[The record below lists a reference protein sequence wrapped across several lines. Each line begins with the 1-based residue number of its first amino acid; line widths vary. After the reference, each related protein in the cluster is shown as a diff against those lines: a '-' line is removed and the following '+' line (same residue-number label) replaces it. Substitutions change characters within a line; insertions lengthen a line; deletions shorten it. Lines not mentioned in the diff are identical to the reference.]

1 MNVRATIAAVCLS
14 LGLTVGA
21 STVSAQQPGPAKPAP
36 TAKPAPVTPAD
47 KPAADAP
54 GKPGEAAPA
63 DGTQPDAPAI
73 PPLSDALTGDA
84 KADYDSGKLLYGDG
98 DFAGALVKFG
108 AAHDKSKDARLLWNM
123 AAAEKNL
130 RHYAKALAL
139 VRRYQA
145 EGGALLTDAD
155 KNDAAEL
162 IKVIEP
168 LTAKL
173 RLKVSEPGASVTIDD
188 DVIGQT
194 PVEPVTV
201 DIGTRRVQVTK
212 PEFEP
217 FTKDV
222 PVGGAAE
229 IALDVALVKIVHEGK
244 LIVRAPA
251 DSTISIDGKVVGT
264 GTYTATLPSGGHSL
278 RVTAP
283 KMLPYQSELYI
294 QDKQTREVPVTL
306 QPEPSKGLPLW
317 AWLAGGAVVAGGLVA
332 GGIAAFGNPSD
343 KYEGPSGTLSPGVVQ
358 ANHPFQF

>member
-1 MNVRATIAAVCLS
+1 MNLRATLAAVCLS
-14 LGLTVGA
+14 LGLAATA
-21 STVSAQQPGPAKPAP
+21 SPALAQQPAKPAP
-36 TAKPAPVTPAD
+36 AKPAPAKPAPKPGDKPVEAPAD
-47 KPAADAP
+47 KPADGAEP
-54 GKPGEAAPA
+54 SAPA
-63 DGTQPDAPAI
+63 APAI
-73 PPLSDALTGDA
+73 PALADTLTGDA

-108 AAHDKSKDARLLWNM
+108 ASYDKSKDARLLWNM
-123 AAAEKNL
+123 AACEKNL

-145 EGGALLTDAD
+145 EGGALLTEED
-155 KNDAAEL
+155 KTDAAEL

-173 RLKVSEPGASVTIDD
+173 RLRVNEPGASVKVDD
-188 DVIGQT
+188 EVIGDT

-201 DIGTRRVQVTK
+201 DIGTRRVQITK
-212 PEFEP
+212 AEFEP
-217 FTKDV
+217 YTKEV
-222 PVGGAAE
+222 AVGGAAE
-229 IALDVALVKIVHEGK
+229 IAVDVSLVKIVHEGK

-251 DSTISIDGKVVGT
+251 DSTIYIDGKVVGT
-264 GTYTATLPSGGHSL
+264 GTYTTTLASGGHSL

-283 KMLPYQSELYI
+283 KMVPYQSELYI

-317 AWLAGGAVVAGGLVA
+317 AWIAGGAVVAGGLVA
-332 GGIAAFGNPSD
+332 GGIAAFGNPGD